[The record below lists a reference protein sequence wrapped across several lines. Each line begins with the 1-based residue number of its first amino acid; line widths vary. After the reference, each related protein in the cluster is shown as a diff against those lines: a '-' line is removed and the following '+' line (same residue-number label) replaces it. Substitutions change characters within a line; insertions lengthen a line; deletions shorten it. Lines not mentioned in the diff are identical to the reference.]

1 MTFSVSI
8 IVPIHDL
15 HRKLHNLKSTISEMP
30 QVGVEV
36 ILVDDFTSPEASLE
50 IENLITEFTA
60 KKIRLIKGNFGS
72 PGAARNSGLS
82 IATGDWI
89 VFADSDDRLYARE
102 LLDYLLP
109 LPADQIQVFQFCKK
123 NYSSGEIL
131 EPLSHTFSNLD
142 LVINLGLWRM
152 AFPAK
157 YLKKV
162 SFHNLRMGEDILFF
176 LDVFH
181 NHPNA
186 KFVSIH
192 TYDYFM
198 GSGNQLTS
206 SVDAIEDL
214 FNLIGELEQKVNLY
228 DNISGLVKSFY
239 FKNTLSAIKHL
250 GFIRSLK
257 YVMRNADWFIR
268 SNYGEK
274 RKYFVIFWK
283 ILRP

>member
-1 MTFSVSI
+1 MTFAVSI
-8 IVPIHDL
+8 VVPIHDM
-15 HRKLHNLKSTISEMP
+15 HRKLHNLNSSISEMP
-30 QVGVEV
+30 LVGVEI
-36 ILVDDFTSPEASLE
+36 ILVDDFTSSEASLE
-50 IENLITEFTA
+50 IETVIAEFTA
-60 KKIRLIKGNFGS
+60 KQIKLVKGNFGS
-72 PGAARNSGLS
+72 PGAARNAGLS

-123 NYSSGEIL
+123 DFSSGEIL
-131 EPLSHTFSNLD
+131 EPLSHTYSILD
-142 LVINLGLWRM
+142 LVVNLGLWRM
-152 AFPAK
+152 AFPVK
-157 YLKKV
+157 YLNKV

-181 NHPNA
+181 DYPNA

-192 TYDYFM
+192 TYDYLM

-214 FNLIGELEQKVNLY
+214 FNLLGELEQRVNLY
-228 DNISGLVKSFY
+228 DNISGLVKSVY

-250 GFIRSLK
+250 GFVRSVK
-257 YVMRNADWFIR
+257 FVMRNVDWFIR
-268 SNYGEK
+268 SNFHEK

>member
-1 MTFSVSI
+1 MMFSISVV
-8 IVPIHDL
+8 VPIHDM
-15 HRKLHNLKSTISEMP
+15 HRKLQNLNASILEMP
-30 QVGVEV
+30 LGGVEI
-36 ILVDDFTSPEASLE
+36 ILVDDFTSSEASLE
-50 IENLITEFTA
+50 IENLIAEFSA
-60 KKIRLIKGNFGS
+60 KKIRLVKGNFGS
-72 PGAARNSGLS
+72 PGKARNAGLS

-109 LPADQIQVFQFCKK
+109 LPAEQIQVFQFCKK
-123 NYSSGEIL
+123 NYSSGKIL
-131 EPLSHTFSNLD
+131 EPLSHTYSKLD

-157 YLKKV
+157 YLRKA
-162 SFHNLRMGEDILFF
+162 SFHNLSMGEDILFF

-181 NHPNA
+181 DYPSA
-186 KFVSIH
+186 KFVSVH

-198 GSGNQLTS
+198 GLGNQLTS
-206 SVDAIEDL
+206 SVGAIGDL
-214 FNLIGELEQKVNLY
+214 FNLLGELEQRVNLY

-250 GFIRSLK
+250 GFVRSLK

-268 SNYGEK
+268 SNFDEK
-274 RKYFVIFWK
+274 RSYFVVFWK
-283 ILRP
+283 LLRP